1 MATIVNT
8 KAELKAALK
17 RKDKE
22 IFIEDE
28 TLAKHVINFK
38 KIKKLTR
45 WGLLALMVAA
55 GAGTAL
61 IAASPATGGTSGL
74 AGTAVY
80 QLAPVVIATGEGA
93 TVSVGA
99 WLAIGAL
106 IVIGGTLLFALWKD
120 YNIDFS
126 AKGIGVRLYRK

>member
-28 TLAKHVINFK
+28 TLAKHVTNFK
-38 KIKKLTR
+38 KIRKLTK
-45 WGLLALMVAA
+45 WGLAA
-55 GAGTAL
+55 MMATAGTGTAL
-61 IAASPATGGTSGL
+61 IALSPATGGASAV

-80 QLAPVVIATGEGA
+80 QLAPLIIITEGGAVVSI
-93 TVSVGA
+93 SVA
-99 WLAIGAL
+99 LAITAL
-106 IVIGGTLLFALWKD
+106 LTLGTVLLFALWKE
-120 YNIDFS
+120 YNME
-126 AKGIGVRLYRK
+126 AMVKGVGVKLYRK